1 VKACQE
7 NAFSDPDKFRLPRN
21 QGEGHIPKIAVSSG
35 EADSLECLLRR
46 LGLADTEFTNPDGS
60 GRVNIFADKDS
71 ATSYAS
77 GAVYP
82 AATPNLW
89 GTVENLRKHD
99 MVLMS
104 CQGSQADGRLHLFP
118 EKQALKDYVDGGGRV
133 FLEHYHYSWLRGLNE
148 DPLIEDVRKYPATPF
163 PPVAIWA
170 PPEDPD
176 LNNGYEG
183 YRDYQ
188 IDTSFPKGNDFADW
202 LVAVGASTTKGI
214 ISLQDV
220 KHPALDI
227 VPNVSTRWIHNVSG
241 SPQAV
246 PYLSANTPI
255 GVPVEQQCGR
265 LVHTGIHVA
274 KAGLDNT
281 LAPFPSGCQSAPLSA
296 QEKAMAFLLFDLS
309 SCVQNLKE
317 PPKPPPPVY

>member
-1 VKACQE
+1 M
-7 NAFSDPDKFRLPRN
+7 
-21 QGEGHIPKIAVSSG
+21 
-35 EADSLECLLRR
+35 
-46 LGLADTEFTNPDGS
+46 
-60 GRVNIFADKDS
+60 
-71 ATSYAS
+71 
-77 GAVYP
+77 
-82 AATPNLW
+82 
-89 GTVENLRKHD
+89 KHD